1 MPNIYEQVKQA
12 LQDIVAPNLAKIEG
26 RIDGL
31 TTEMRSEFKRLD
43 EKIDSKHNEILSEIR
58 RLDGRINSLDEK
70 IDSKHSEILSEI
82 RRLDGRIN
90 SLDEKI
96 EINLEFRDRFAA
108 LESKVAALSAR

>member
-70 IDSKHSEILSEI
+70 I
-82 RRLDGRIN
+82 
-90 SLDEKI
+90 